1 MNSLDVALLAAAMA
15 GDLRAAKNL
24 VSMKSGDVANVD
36 APSASG
42 CRALEAAVV
51 LGQEDIVGL
60 LLEHG
65 ASPNQNRDERKSAMV
80 LAVQS
85 SRERAAGVLGKLIA
99 AGGDVRQKF
108 IFNGA
113 SLLAEAARAR
123 QAASMELLIAAK
135 ASARDVDACGQTAL
149 HAAAAWA
156 GPREIGIL
164 ARAGASM
171 DYPYAVDGSSESR
184 IPSKTMSPLAFASSL
199 GIFANVEAL
208 LAEGADANALG
219 LDGRSALFAAA
230 AAAGQGG
237 DCVAALVAAG
247 GDPNHADKEGV
258 TPLMIAA
265 MHGRAGAASELLLA
279 GADPL
284 AKSSKGWSPIIFAA
298 KHGRDE
304 CVSLLLGKSSLG
316 EVDVEGESLA
326 EFALAGGCSEQTRRL
341 IGEAAA
347 LPDLKLAL
355 KGRPFGAMTALAQ
368 KRSRAIMLSTG
379 RKNLTLRSGPKS
391 RPS

>member
-15 GDLRAAKNL
+15 GDLSAAKKI
-24 VSMKSGDVANVD
+24 VFMKSDDAANV
-36 APSASG
+36 AASAFG

-51 LGQEDIVGL
+51 SGQEDIVGL

-65 ASPNQNRDERKSAMV
+65 ANPNQNRDGRKSAMV
-80 LAVQS
+80 LAAQS
-85 SRERAAGVLGKLIA
+85 TSESAAGVLGKLIA
-99 AGGDVRQKF
+99 AGGDARQKF

-135 ASARDVDACGQTAL
+135 ASAREVDAWGQTAL

-156 GPREIGIL
+156 GPSEIGIL

-184 IPSKTMSPLAFASSL
+184 ISSKTMSPLALASSR
-199 GIFANVEAL
+199 GIVANVEAL
-208 LAEGADANALG
+208 LAKGANANALG
-219 LDGRSALFAAA
+219 LDGRSAMFAAA
-230 AAAGQGG
+230 AGENV
-237 DCVAALVAAG
+237 DCVAALLAAG
-247 GDPNHADKEGV
+247 GDPNHADEEGL

-265 MHGRAGAASELLLA
+265 MHGRASAASELLQA

-284 AKSSKGWSPIIFAA
+284 AKSGKGWSPIIFAA

-304 CVSLLLGKSSLG
+304 CVSLLLDRSSLG
-316 EVDVEGESLA
+316 EVDVDGEILA

-341 IGEAAA
+341 IVEAAA
-347 LPDLKLAL
+347 QAELKPRP
-355 KGRPFGAMTALAQ
+355 KGRPFGAMAALAQ
-368 KRSRAIMLSTG
+368 RRSRAIMLTAG
-379 RKNLTLRSGPKS
+379 RRNLTLRSGAKPRS
-391 RPS
+391 S